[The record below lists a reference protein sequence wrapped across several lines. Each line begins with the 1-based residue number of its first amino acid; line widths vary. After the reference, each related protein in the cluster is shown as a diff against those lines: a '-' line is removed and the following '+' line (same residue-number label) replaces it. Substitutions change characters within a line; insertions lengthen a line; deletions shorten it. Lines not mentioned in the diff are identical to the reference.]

1 MSGRATGGNRFASSV
16 LDTWATMFV
25 DPERTERAA
34 AGLHRLEGRRR
45 AVGDVLRLHKAVPQ
59 FQYGLDQL
67 AAKGPEAHR
76 ARAAAA
82 KSWYGAE
89 AGQLADHLGLLS
101 QELAWLAEQPEVAGA
116 DLAVIKGFNNA
127 RFYRDPS
134 PRWSRD
140 VDVYV
145 PHWAACL
152 AVVRLLRERGYVF
165 DEEECPWFKAEFEH
179 GRAEYGQLFLVR
191 AEEGRFSRVDIHF
204 GTYSVGA
211 GEYLDFPLTDFYEPV
226 APDLGYQGVNPT
238 GTLLV
243 MFAHALSDGYVSV
256 KDVNDTVSLALTRDD
271 VDFGRLAREI
281 RRHSLEP
288 QALLL
293 ADHLT
298 RLYRDPRIGGFAWA
312 LRRAAGG
319 GRTSPLWRMH
329 DRNWHRRAAVNAVHA
344 YRSTLRRRRGPL
356 VAARRAGQCAVFY
369 NRRLSVTLNDRTL
382 PQQLLVRLMA
392 RTDLT
397 RWRLR
402 SDACPTMIHTGHPA
416 LTGVA
421 PDRLAAPDGSAVG
434 LPRLRP
440 TPAAGVRV
448 GGTFPDRQ
456 LVAIGDDV
464 FLCSWDQVVS
474 HRDAALA
481 KQLASV
487 QGAGARRKGEPADD

>member
-1 MSGRATGGNRFASSV
+1 MSGLVRRGDRFASSV

-25 DPERTERAA
+25 DPERAEHAA
-34 AGLHRLEGRRR
+34 AALHRLEGRRR
-45 AVGDVLRLHKAVPQ
+45 ALGDILRVHKAIPQ
-59 FQYGLDQL
+59 FQHGLDQL
-67 AAKGPEAHR
+67 AISGPQAHR

-82 KSWYGAE
+82 KSWHAAE
-89 AGQLADHLGLLS
+89 AGRLDDHLRLLRS
-101 QELAWLAEQPEVAGA
+101 ELAWLAGQPEVAGA
-116 DLAVIKGFNNA
+116 GLAVIKGFNNA
-127 RFYRDPS
+127 RFYVDPS

-140 VDVYV
+140 IDVYV
-145 PHWAACL
+145 PDWAACL

-179 GRAEYGQLFLVR
+179 GRTEYGQLFLVR
-191 AEEGRFSRVDIHF
+191 VDGARFSRVDIHF

-211 GEYLDFPLTDFYEPV
+211 GDYLDFPLTDFYEPV

-256 KDVNDTVSLALTRDD
+256 KDANDTVSLALTRDD

-298 RLYRDPRIGGFAWA
+298 RLYRDPRVGGFARS

-344 YRSTLRRRRGPL
+344 YRSALRRRRGPL

-369 NRRLSVTLNDRTL
+369 NRRLSVTLSDRTL

-416 LTGVA
+416 LTGVT
-421 PDRLAAPDGSAVG
+421 PDTSATPDGSATG

-440 TPAAGVRV
+440 TPATGVRV

-474 HRDAALA
+474 SRDAALA
-481 KQLASV
+481 KHLASL
-487 QGAGARRKGEPADD
+487 QGATAPRKEKPADD